1 MNRIRIWIRDIR
13 ILMEALYRFWLLKQ
27 GESSYNRWMQRR
39 NPEYQYKPMNR
50 IRIWMEVLYR
60 FRLKRRESSYN
71 RFMQRRY
78 PEYQWVS
85 WRDEEW
91 KVVLWLWARENGI
104 RDILDNHFWFGK
116 DGYSSMV
123 LPQHN
128 LTNVTFLDLRQ
139 KNHIEIP
146 KEIGNLVNLK
156 TLYLDSNVLN
166 MPDEVCN
173 LTNLTAL
180 YIFENN
186 FICPEEISNILAN
199 RRRLTWGREE
209 GLAYRFREYTRDERE
224 AYRHQFRRLMPE
236 YKVKEYSYFRP
247 LYLNGNPI
255 AGFSSNYGTP
265 ERDPRDVDVNWIKG
279 LFQRCPKEIVNLIG
293 NSVKLT
299 TLNFRGEQLTIL
311 SELSKEI
318 GNLTNLTTLN
328 LNSNQLTSLSELPK
342 EICNLTNATTLNLS
356 SNQLNSL
363 SELPKEIGYLTNLT
377 TLNLNDNQLTELP
390 KRYEERSI

>member
-1 MNRIRIWIRDIR
+1 VAVVISWIVIK
-13 ILMEALYRFWLLKQ
+13 Y
-27 GESSYNRWMQRR
+27 GYN
-39 NPEYQYKPMNR
+39 KPMNR

-71 RFMQRRY
+71 RGMQRRY

-104 RDILDNHFWFGK
+104 RDILDNHFYFRK
-116 DGYSSMV
+116 DGYRGKIV
-123 LPQHN
+123 VPPQYN
-128 LTNVTFLDLRQ
+128 LTSVTFLDLRH

-180 YIFENN
+180 YIFENK

-199 RRRLTWGREE
+199 PLRLTWGRERD
-209 GLAYRFREYTRDERE
+209 LACRYREYTRDEIDT
-224 AYRHQFRRLMPE
+224 YRGIHGKLYDRSSMPE
-236 YKVKEYSYFRP
+236 YEVYSDFRP

-255 AGFSSNYGTP
+255 AGISINNPPDPYGFSEVAPGN
-265 ERDPRDVDVNWIKG
+265 VDVNWIRG
-279 LFQRCPKEIVNLIG
+279 LLQRCPKEI
-293 NSVKLT
+293 
-299 TLNFRGEQLTIL
+299 
-311 SELSKEI
+311 
-318 GNLTNLTTLN
+318 GNLVNLTTLD
-328 LNSNQLTSLSELPK
+328 LNNNQLT
-342 EICNLTNATTLNLS
+342 
-356 SNQLNSL
+356 
-363 SELPKEIGYLTNLT
+363 ELPKEIGNLVNLTSLDLSGNQLTELPKEIGNLVNLT
-377 TLNLNDNQLTELP
+377 TLYLGVNQLTELPKEITNLVNLTMLSLNDNQLTELP
-390 KRYEERSI
+390 KEIGNLVNLIELDLRGNQLTELPKEITKKLLI